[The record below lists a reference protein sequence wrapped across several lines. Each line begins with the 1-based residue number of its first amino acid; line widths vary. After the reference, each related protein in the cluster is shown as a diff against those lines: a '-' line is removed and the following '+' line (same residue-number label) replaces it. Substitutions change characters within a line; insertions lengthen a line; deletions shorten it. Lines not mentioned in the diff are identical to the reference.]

1 MVVVALMSSKPRLIN
16 SLKVHRAKIGLT
28 QDDLAKKVGVSRK
41 TINVIEGGDYAPSVV
56 LALQIA
62 QVFKVPVE
70 EVFELLQ

>member
-1 MVVVALMSSKPRLIN
+1 MSTKPKLVN
-16 SLKVHRAKIGLT
+16 YLKVHRAKMGLT
-28 QDDLAKKVGVSRK
+28 QNDLAKKVGVSRK

-70 EVFELLQ
+70 EVFELIQ

>member
-1 MVVVALMSSKPRLIN
+1 M
-16 SLKVHRAKIGLT
+16 GLT
-28 QDDLAKKVGVSRK
+28 QNDLAKKVGVSRK

-62 QVFKVPVE
+62 QVFKAPVE